1 MSIELFDTH
10 THLYDEQFAG
20 DLEDVFGRMADAGV
34 TRALCIAFDLNSSE
48 AAIAMA
54 TSRPG
59 LRASV
64 GVHPHDAE
72 EVPAD
77 YLSRLADMARRP
89 EVVALGEMGLDYYRD
104 LSPRPVQQKV
114 FREQLALVRELNLP
128 VIIHVRDAFGDLL
141 DILRKDGISSAGGV
155 MHCFSGSW
163 EVARECMQMGFY
175 ISLAG
180 PVTFKNAVKLKEI
193 AAQVPLDR
201 LLIETDCPYLA
212 PEPRRGRRNEPAFVR
227 YVAEHIAELRG
238 VSLAVIAQNT
248 TSNAVKL
255 FKIG

>member
-1 MSIELFDTH
+1 MSLELFDTH

-34 TRALCIAFDLNSSE
+34 TRALSIAFDLNSSAE
-48 AAIAMA
+48 SIAMA
-54 TSRPG
+54 ASRPG
-59 LRASV
+59 IRASV
-64 GVHPHDAE
+64 GIHPHDAE

-77 YLSRLADMARRP
+77 YLARLAEMARRP

-104 LSPRPVQQKV
+104 LSPRPVQQNV
-114 FREQLALVRELNLP
+114 FREQLALVRELNMP

-141 DILRKDGISSAGGV
+141 EILCQDGISPAGGV

-163 EVARECMQMGFY
+163 EVALECMKMGFY

-193 AAQVPLDR
+193 AARVPLDR

-212 PEPRRGRRNEPAFVR
+212 PEPRRGRRNEPAYVR

-238 VSLAVIAQNT
+238 VGLEVIAQNT
-248 TSNAVKL
+248 TANAIKL
-255 FKIG
+255 FQI